1 MTIPSTLA
9 SRAAQSTLVL
19 ALVACGKSTPPSM
32 AEPVPPPQA
41 SSHEVAPP
49 PPPASAAAV
58 PLDAGAPTSPED
70 AGTPAAIV
78 ADNKVEPTQGAELQE
93 RAKGLFDA
101 IVADDP
107 DCAEAFWFPREPFIP
122 LKDVK
127 DPGKYW
133 TQLHKTYVSDVHAL
147 HRKRKSWEG
156 ATFVKF
162 DGWTRSKWVP
172 PGDEANKIGYH
183 RAFHGKL
190 HYKVGGDDGEMT

>member
-58 PLDAGAPTSPED
+58 PLDAGAPRPR
-70 AGTPAAIV
+70 GRRHPAAIV

-107 DCAEAFWFPREPFIP
+107 DRAEAFWFPREPFIP

-156 ATFVKF
+156 ATFVEF
-162 DGWTRSKWVP
+162 DGWTQSKWVP
-172 PGDEANKIGYH
+172 PGDEANKSATTAPSTASSTT
-183 RAFHGKL
+183 RSAA
-190 HYKVGGDDGEMT
+190 TTARST